1 MERIVTA
8 IDGSAASLN
17 AVDFAADLVGNK
29 VVLLRM

>member
-17 AVDFAADLVGNK
+17 AVDFADDLAGQ
-29 VVLLRM
+29 